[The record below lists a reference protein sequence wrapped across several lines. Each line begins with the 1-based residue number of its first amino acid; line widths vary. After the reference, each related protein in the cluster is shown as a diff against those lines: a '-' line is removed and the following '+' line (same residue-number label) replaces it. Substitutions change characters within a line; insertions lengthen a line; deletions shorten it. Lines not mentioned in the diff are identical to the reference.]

1 MSKEPVIRVVVI
13 DDHEMILQS
22 LVRLLCDDSQIAVV
36 GTALTAEQGIRVTQ
50 EEQPDIVIIDYS
62 LTDMDAPDAINI
74 LRMVHPKVKVIT
86 LSGAGRPGALYA
98 SMRAGSSGWVNKTRA
113 IQDLRTAVLNVA
125 AGRPVSNEEIESL
138 PLLDQLVLHYQP
150 IVALESEQ
158 VVGFEALVRWQHP
171 ERGLLYPVA
180 FLPLAEE
187 TGFIVEID
195 RWMWKRAAHQ
205 LREWQQRF
213 PSSPR
218 HFMNVNMSVADLSD
232 PDLFESISGIVRD
245 AGIDPPDLVLEVT
258 ESVLLEDTAQT
269 TEFLRKLKDLGVGL
283 ALDDFGTAFS
293 SLSYVRRFRFDGLK
307 LDISFT
313 SEIPHST
320 RSMLLVEEICHLSTS
335 MMMKS
340 IAEGI
345 ERQEQADALR
355 AIGCDCGQGYL
366 FSRPLS
372 ASDCEVFL
380 AARQASVTREGM
392 TEPGTVQTRSK
403 SEIAVPNPLLADN
416 SRRTRRSA
424 SRARAEP

>member
-1 MSKEPVIRVVVI
+1 MSKEPVISVVVI

-22 LVRLLCDDSQIAVV
+22 LVRLLCDDLQIAVV
-36 GTALTAEQGIRVTQ
+36 GTALTAEHGIRITQ
-50 EEQPDIVIIDYS
+50 EEKPDIVIIDYS

-86 LSGAGRPGALYA
+86 LSGSGRPGALYA

-113 IQDLRTAVLNVA
+113 IQDLRSAVLNVA

-171 ERGLLYPVA
+171 QRGLLHPIA

-195 RWMWKRAAHQ
+195 RWVWERAAHQ
-205 LREWQQRF
+205 LRDWQQTF
-213 PSSPR
+213 PSIPR
-218 HFMNVNMSVADLSD
+218 LFMSVNMSVADLAD
-232 PDLFESISGIVRD
+232 PDLFDSISRIVKH

-269 TEFLRKLKDLGVGL
+269 AEFLRRLKDLGVGL

-293 SLSYVRRFRFDGLK
+293 SLSYVRRFPFDRLK

-345 ERQEQADALR
+345 ERPEQADALR
-355 AIGCDCGQGYL
+355 AIGCDFGQGYL

-372 ASDCEVFL
+372 ASHCEEFL
-380 AARQASVTREGM
+380 AARQASITRQANAD
-392 TEPGTVQTRSK
+392 PGAVRTQSR
-403 SEIAVPNPLLADN
+403 SEIAVPNPLLAHVA
-416 SRRTRRSA
+416 RRQRHGISGTRA
-424 SRARAEP
+424 GP

>member
-1 MSKEPVIRVVVI
+1 MSKDHVIRVVMI

-22 LVRLLCDDSQIAVV
+22 LVRLLRDDAQIAVV

-74 LRMVHPKVKVIT
+74 LRMVHPEVKVIT
-86 LSGAGRPGALYA
+86 FSGAGRPGALYA

-113 IQDLRTAVLNVA
+113 IQDLRSAVLNVA
-125 AGRPVSNEEIESL
+125 AGRPVSNEDIESL
-138 PLLDQLVLHYQP
+138 PELDQLVVHYQP
-150 IVALESEQ
+150 IVALESGQ

-171 ERGLLYPVA
+171 KRGLLHPIA
-180 FLPLAEE
+180 FLPLAEA

-195 RWMWKRAAHQ
+195 RWVWERAAHQ
-205 LREWQQRF
+205 LREWQKRF
-213 PSSPR
+213 PSTPR
-218 HFMNVNMSVADLSD
+218 LFMSVNMSVADLSD
-232 PDLFESISGIVRD
+232 PDLVESISGIVRD

-258 ESVLLEDTAQT
+258 ESILLEDTAQT
-269 TEFLRKLKDLGVGL
+269 AEFLRKLKDLGVGL

-293 SLSYVRRFRFDGLK
+293 SLSYVRRFPFDRLK

-313 SEIPHST
+313 SEIPRST

-355 AIGCDCGQGYL
+355 AVGCDCGQGYL

-372 ASDCEVFL
+372 ASGCEAFL
-380 AARQASVTREGM
+380 AVRQASITRQGR
-392 TEPGTVQTRSK
+392 TEPGVVQAQSK
-403 SEIAVPNPLLADN
+403 SEIAIPNPLLADIVE
-416 SRRTRRSA
+416 RTRRIA